1 MEEHTHWLPKDE
13 YEKKIAGQA
22 TFFHQ
27 LIEKLSK
34 VRLED
39 LEGMSAKEKL
49 KHIYSLG
56 RIGFD
61 QITLLKMC
69 SVLAD
74 EIDSLKQEITELKQQ
89 LNK

>member
-1 MEEHTHWLPKDE
+1 MDTDKVWIPKDE

-27 LIEKLSK
+27 QIEKLSK
-34 VRLED
+34 VHFED

-56 RIGFD
+56 KSNQYR
-61 QITLLKMC
+61 
-69 SVLAD
+69 
-74 EIDSLKQEITELKQQ
+74 
-89 LNK
+89 